1 MYPHLYRFDF
11 AVLHNNNA
19 SALQILSEDHKL
31 LCLHHIFAQYK
42 SNIIIT
48 GRRKGRLERL
58 KHELEQ
64 QYSLKVLTSCFDIH
78 NRNACKSLVNSID
91 P

>member
-1 MYPHLYRFDF
+1 MNRLTNKWI
-11 AVLHNNNA
+11 LITGTTSGIGKA
-19 SALQILSEDHKL
+19 SARL
-31 LCLHHIFAQYK
+31 FAQYK

-58 KHELEQ
+58 KHELAQ